1 MNPQGFKMLL
11 FKRNI
16 FFLYLM
22 GGKNI
27 LDHNCLSVTVVYER
41 RTLKSEATFD
51 NGNITFKNDV
61 KCFLF
66 HLKAYLILKI
76 FKFLF

>member
-16 FFLYLM
+16 LFLHFI
-22 GGKNI
+22 GDKII

-51 NGNITFKNDV
+51 N
-61 KCFLF
+61 
-66 HLKAYLILKI
+66 
-76 FKFLF
+76 